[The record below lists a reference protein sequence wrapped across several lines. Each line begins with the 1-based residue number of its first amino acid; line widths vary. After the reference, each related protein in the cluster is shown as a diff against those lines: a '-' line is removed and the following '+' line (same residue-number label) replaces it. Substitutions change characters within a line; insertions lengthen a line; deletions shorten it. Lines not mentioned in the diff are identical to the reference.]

1 MAERKI
7 PVTDGLEENDQAVLR
22 AMTLYA
28 DRKYTGV
35 QITCAVRSIAG

>member
-22 AMTLYA
+22 AMTLYDDQNKQGRKSPVLC
-28 DRKYTGV
+28 DR
-35 QITCAVRSIAG
+35 